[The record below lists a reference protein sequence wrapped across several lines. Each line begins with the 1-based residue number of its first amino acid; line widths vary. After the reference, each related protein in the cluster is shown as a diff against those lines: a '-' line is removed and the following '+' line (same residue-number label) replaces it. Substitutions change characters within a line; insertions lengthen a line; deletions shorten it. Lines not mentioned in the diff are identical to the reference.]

1 MEVFDIM
8 SPRFNKQISAVTV
21 FKFIGRR
28 SPAPPASSPVA
39 LDHWGIFESIM
50 KESGEEGSD
59 HFPLALYA
67 GSRHPSLALLAC
79 LACSPSP
86 TKPWESL
93 WREQDLCSMNY
104 LPTIHGSFSN
114 GLRQEVKNGMFL
126 DVANCC
132 WFAFVTSH

>member
-67 GSRHPSLALLAC
+67 VPVIPLSRFSLVSRAPQAPLSLGKACGGSRTC
-79 LACSPSP
+79 
-86 TKPWESL
+86 
-93 WREQDLCSMNY
+93 
-104 LPTIHGSFSN
+104 
-114 GLRQEVKNGMFL
+114 
-126 DVANCC
+126 VA
-132 WFAFVTSH
+132 

>member
-1 MEVFDIM
+1 M

-21 FKFIGRR
+21 FKLGRR

-67 GSRHPSLALLAC
+67 GSRHLSLALLAC

-86 TKPWESL
+86 TKPWELSPIYL
-93 WREQDLCSMNY
+93 WVFFKWASSASE
-104 LPTIHGSFSN
+104 
-114 GLRQEVKNGMFL
+114 K
-126 DVANCC
+126 
-132 WFAFVTSH
+132 